1 MVGIC
6 WAGEA
11 QLAAV
16 GGGHVQVDHLHG
28 GELLDDAARG
38 QSWGER
44 IEAAGEGYI
53 EAIGEEGDE
62 DVRLDAFDVLM
73 EDRTD
78 GEVALDGL
86 ERFFDGDELEII
98 GPQIGGIAAQ
108 EIASLAAACL
118 A

>member
-1 MVGIC
+1 M
-6 WAGEA
+6 A

-38 QSWGER
+38 QSRSER
-44 IEAAGEGYI
+44 IEAAGEGHV

-62 DVRLDAFDVLM
+62 DVSLDAFDVPM
-73 EDRTD
+73 EDRTE

-86 ERFFDGDELEII
+86 ERLFDGDELEIV
-98 GPQIGGIAAQ
+98 GPQIGGIASAR
-108 EIASLAAACL
+108 LVRKR
-118 A
+118 